1 MPGPLRLR
9 NNRKRFEILL
19 SEIVIENN
27 DMPVRILIADDHPV
41 FRHGLRTLLQAEPG
55 MEVVE
60 EAADGAEAVRLA
72 RELKP
77 DVLTLNLATEETSG
91 SEVLQQV
98 ANFSPPVRTILLTRA
113 ANRQQIVHALQLG
126 ARGVVLRDA
135 PTEAVIKSIRT
146 VMAGEYW
153 VARENISDLVQVLRT
168 SEKGSRKETKQRNR
182 RLTARE
188 LEVVSVVVAGY
199 TNRDIAQEFS
209 LSEDTVKH
217 HLTNIFD
224 KLGVSNRV
232 ELAILAIS
240 RALVSNS

>member
-1 MPGPLRLR
+1 
-9 NNRKRFEILL
+9 
-19 SEIVIENN
+19 VIENN
-27 DMPVRILIADDHPV
+27 DMSVRILIADDHPV
-41 FRHGLRTLLQAEPG
+41 FRHGLRALLQAEPG
-55 MEVVE
+55 MEVVG
-60 EAADGAEAVRLA
+60 EAVDGAEAVRMA

-77 DVLTLNLATEETSG
+77 DVLTLNLAAEEVSG

-113 ANRQQIVHALQLG
+113 ANRQQIVQALQLG

-135 PTEAVIKSIRT
+135 PTQAVIKSIRA

-153 VARENISDLVQVLRT
+153 IARENISDLVHVLRA
-168 SEKGSRKETKQRNR
+168 SQKRAPKEKKQRNR

-188 LEVVSVVVAGY
+188 LEVVSAVVAGY
-199 TNRDIAQEFS
+199 TNKDIAQKFS

-224 KLGVSNRV
+224 KLGVSSRL

-240 RALVSNS
+240 RGIVSNP

>member
-77 DVLTLNLATEETSG
+77 DVLTLNLATEATSR
-91 SEVLQQV
+91 SEVLEQ
-98 ANFSPPVRTILLTRA
+98 A
-113 ANRQQIVHALQLG
+113 
-126 ARGVVLRDA
+126 
-135 PTEAVIKSIRT
+135 
-146 VMAGEYW
+146 
-153 VARENISDLVQVLRT
+153 EN
-168 SEKGSRKETKQRNR
+168 
-182 RLTARE
+182 
-188 LEVVSVVVAGY
+188 
-199 TNRDIAQEFS
+199 
-209 LSEDTVKH
+209 
-217 HLTNIFD
+217 
-224 KLGVSNRV
+224 
-232 ELAILAIS
+232 
-240 RALVSNS
+240 